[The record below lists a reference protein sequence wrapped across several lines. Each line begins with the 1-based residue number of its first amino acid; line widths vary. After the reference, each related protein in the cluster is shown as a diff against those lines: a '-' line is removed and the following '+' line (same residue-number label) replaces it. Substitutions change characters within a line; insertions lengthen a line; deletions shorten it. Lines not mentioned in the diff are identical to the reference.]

1 MNDLQNLNNVR
12 FYEVMEKVSQVLAQE
27 LEPYIQDRYVDLA
40 NNIISNIDVD
50 KVDIKHEIESIW
62 ETLGTLGSSLNERE
76 LLEHLTTNKSGII
89 YGTLLT
95 IIPKLFTIAILLRKD
110 TDDNTLFDKILQN
123 INNRVSKKEVDFTNF
138 FI

>member
-1 MNDLQNLNNVR
+1 MDNLQELNNVR
-12 FYEVMEKVSQVLAQE
+12 FNEVMEKVSQVLAQE

-50 KVDIKHEIESIW
+50 KVNIKHEIESIW

-76 LLEHLTTNKSGII
+76 LLKDLTTNQSGII

-123 INNRVSKKEVDFTNF
+123 INNRVSKKEIDFTNF

>member
-1 MNDLQNLNNVR
+1 
-12 FYEVMEKVSQVLAQE
+12 MEKVSQVLAQE

-50 KVDIKHEIESIW
+50 KVNIKHEIESIW

-76 LLEHLTTNKSGII
+76 LLKDLTTNQSGII

-123 INNRVSKKEVDFTNF
+123 INNRVTKKEVDFTNF

>member
-1 MNDLQNLNNVR
+1 MNNLQELNNVR
-12 FYEVMEKVSQVLAQE
+12 FNEVMEKVSQVLAQE

-50 KVDIKHEIESIW
+50 KVNIKHEIESIW

-76 LLEHLTTNKSGII
+76 LLKDLTTNQSGII

-123 INNRVSKKEVDFTNF
+123 INNRVTKKEVDFTNF

>member
-1 MNDLQNLNNVR
+1 MNNLQELNNVR
-12 FYEVMEKVSQVLAQE
+12 FNEVMEKVSQVLAQE

-50 KVDIKHEIESIW
+50 KVNIKHEIDSIW

-76 LLEHLTTNKSGII
+76 LLKDLTTNQSGII

-123 INNRVSKKEVDFTNF
+123 INNRVTKKEVDFTNF

>member
-1 MNDLQNLNNVR
+1 MNNLQELNNVR
-12 FYEVMEKVSQVLAQE
+12 FNEVMEKVSQVLAQE

-50 KVDIKHEIESIW
+50 KVNIKHEIESIW

-76 LLEHLTTNKSGII
+76 LLKDLTTNQSGII